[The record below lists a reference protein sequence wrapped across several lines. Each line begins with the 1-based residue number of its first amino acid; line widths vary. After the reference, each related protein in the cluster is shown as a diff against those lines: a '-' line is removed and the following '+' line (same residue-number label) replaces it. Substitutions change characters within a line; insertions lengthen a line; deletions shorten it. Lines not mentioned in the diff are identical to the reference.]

1 MTIDPHAYNIVIRR
15 DIFEGEMLFEAR
27 IKELPDVAEYGETH
41 AEAYDLAIDTI
52 ETTAMIFAEKGWTFP
67 KAQVPVEKYS
77 GRVTLRLSS
86 SMHRR
91 LAEEAEDDGVSL
103 NQHLVNVLN
112 FQKDSVNT
120 ASNYSVNPG
129 LADNTATINNI
140 HYDIDPASSPSITSS
155 APKLRIVR

>member
-1 MTIDPHAYNIVIRR
+1 
-15 DIFEGEMLFEAR
+15 
-27 IKELPDVAEYGETH
+27 
-41 AEAYDLAIDTI
+41 
-52 ETTAMIFAEKGWTFP
+52 MIFAEKGWTFP